1 MPRRP
6 LTRAEALMRACDLV
20 LVVGST
26 LVVYPA
32 AGLPETAVRAG
43 ARLAIVNQ
51 TPTPLDGLAT
61 VVVRGK
67 AGEILPAAV
76 ALAAELR

>member
-6 LTRAEALMRACDLV
+6 LARAEAAMRASDLV

-26 LVVYPA
+26 LVVFPA
-32 AGLPETAVRAG
+32 AGLPEVGLRAG

-51 TPTPLDGLAT
+51 TETPLDELAT
-61 VVVRGK
+61 VVVRGR
-67 AGEILPAAV
+67 AGEVLPAAV
-76 ALAAELR
+76 AHAAASR